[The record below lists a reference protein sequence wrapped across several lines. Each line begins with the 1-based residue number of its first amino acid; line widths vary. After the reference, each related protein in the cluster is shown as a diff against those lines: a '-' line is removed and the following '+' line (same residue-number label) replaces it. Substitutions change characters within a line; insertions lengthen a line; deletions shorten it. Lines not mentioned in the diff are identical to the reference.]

1 MTKNPTAFFCY
12 LSSCLSFSLLHTSP
26 LGETHLLLLEL
37 PTYSLV
43 FFVFFVL
50 CLSVC
55 LRLRQL
61 DVEFMKRLSH
71 SVNIIPV
78 IAKADTMTIEER
90 QEFKQR
96 VSFNNHPTKAR
107 LKNQPGLCGSIV
119 AHFRYIST

>member
-1 MTKNPTAFFCY
+1 MTNKIPEPPSAICY
-12 LSSCLSFSLLHTSP
+12 PDRLFTLVYEPSGRKKMLLNQQ
-26 LGETHLLLLEL
+26 
-37 PTYSLV
+37 TYSLF

-55 LRLRQL
+55 PSLRQL

-96 VSFNNHPTKAR
+96 VSFTIDPTKAR
-107 LKNQPGLCGSIV
+107 LINRPI
-119 AHFRYIST
+119 YIS